1 MYHLLRNKG
10 LILFFIISVCFINNL
25 LAQRVELFRPD
36 HDDKVYYFGATL
48 GYTSSYLH
56 ITRSKKF
63 INDDSVLVAEPG
75 SSGGIF
81 IGLAATAR
89 LSDRFQ
95 VRANPQFIIG
105 QARYF
110 DYVINYPQPGEPVYQ
125 RKTLPANIVSFPF
138 SLKFNSDRI
147 DNFRVY
153 MLGGIKYDLY
163 LTSNANVAGA
173 SNDIKFKSSDF
184 GVEGGI
190 GFNFFLPYFTLSPE
204 IKFSYGLSNLHVPDP
219 SLKYSS
225 IIDQI
230 NSRMV
235 VFSLHFEY

>member
-1 MYHLLRNKG
+1 MGIHRLY
-10 LILFFIISVCFINNL
+10 
-25 LAQRVELFRPD
+25 AQREIFRAE
-36 HDDKVYYFGATL
+36 HDDKPYYFGATL

-81 IGLAATAR
+81 IGLAATGR
-89 LSDRFQ
+89 LSDHFQ
-95 VRANPQFIIG
+95 IRINPQFIIG

-110 DYVINYPQPGEPVYQ
+110 DYIINYPQAGEPVYQ
-125 RKTLPANIVSFPF
+125 RKILPANIVSFPIH
-138 SLKFNSDRI
+138 LKFNSDRI

-163 LTSNANVAGA
+163 LTSNANA
-173 SNDIKFKSSDF
+173 SGSGTDIKFKSSDF
-184 GVEGGI
+184 GLEGGL
-190 GFNFFLPYFTLSPE
+190 GFNFFLPYFTFSPE
-204 IKFSYGLSNLHVPDP
+204 IKFSYGLSDIHQPDP
-219 SLKYSS
+219 SLRYSS
-225 IIDQI
+225 VLNAI
-230 NSRMV
+230 NSRMI

>member
-1 MYHLLRNKG
+1 MHHLLRYKS
-10 LILFFIISVCFINNL
+10 LILAFILILCFANNIF
-25 LAQRVELFRPD
+25 AQKEIFRPE
-36 HDDKVYYFGATL
+36 HDDKPYYFGATL

-56 ITRSKKF
+56 ITRSQKF

-75 SSGGIF
+75 KSGGIF

-89 LSDRFQ
+89 LTDRFQ
-95 VRANPQFIIG
+95 IRVNPQFIIG

-110 DYVINYPQPGEPVYQ
+110 DYIINYPQTGEPIYQ
-125 RKTLPANIVSFPF
+125 RKILPANIVSFPI

-147 DNFRVY
+147 DNFRVF

-163 LTSNANVAGA
+163 LTSNANASGA

-184 GVEGGI
+184 GLEGGI
-190 GFNFFLPYFTLSPE
+190 GFNFFMPYFTLSPE

-230 NSRMV
+230 NSRMI
-235 VFSLHFEY
+235 VFSVNFEY